1 MTSRRRDNGTAATR
15 TAFIVTCEHG
25 GNAIPAA
32 YAQRFASCE
41 ALLATHRGYDPG
53 ALGIARG
60 LARALHA
67 TLVVST
73 VSRLLVELNRSPGR
87 QFRFSPVMREASQQL
102 REEICRRHY
111 TPYRQKVETFVA
123 RTVAAGARVV
133 HVSSHSFTPVMD
145 GVVRR
150 GDVGILYDPARL
162 HERTLASRWERAL
175 EALRP
180 QWIVRR
186 NYPYRGTNDGFTTY
200 LRKRYGDDV
209 YAGLELEVNQK
220 RVRDDEVSAADRVAI
235 VTALRDALAATAARV
250 GGPIL
255 SPSSNARRRT
265 RASATMRASPPARR
279 SAASCRYGSRD

>member
-1 MTSRRRDNGTAATR
+1 MTRARHDSGETSR

-32 YAQRFASCE
+32 YGQRFAGRE

-53 ALGIARG
+53 ALGIARD
-60 LARALHA
+60 LARALRA

-87 QFRFSPVMREASQQL
+87 QFRFSPVMREAPPPL

-111 TPYRQKVETFVA
+111 TPYRQKVESFVA
-123 RTVAAGARVV
+123 RAVAAGARVV
-133 HVSSHSFTPVMD
+133 HLSSHSFTPVMN
-145 GVVRR
+145 GVVRH

-162 HERTLASRWERAL
+162 QERTLASRWQRAL

-180 QWIVRR
+180 TWIVRR

-200 LRKRYGDDV
+200 LRKRYGDDA
-209 YAGLELEVNQK
+209 YAGIELEVNQK
-220 RVRDDEVSAADRVAI
+220 RVRDGEMPASDRAAI
-235 VTALRDALAATAARV
+235 VVALRDALASA
-250 GGPIL
+250 
-255 SPSSNARRRT
+255 SSVRTVSASGARRRT